1 MAEHQWLLVD
11 TIESGPTV
19 VAHGEQPRN
28 FVPLQK
34 ILRRNPHREQLT
46 QAVLEASSSAVGSAL
61 VSRDGDRLIITE
73 PVVMTDNTVHGV
85 QVWTGPR
92 HARRPQRPA
101 IGAVVWD
108 LTEGT
113 AADTP
118 QALLNRGMDPR
129 VERTHGRSIAE
140 DLTVSDPTPDENTVL
155 ALAINAREGQT
166 YCSTWDVRTRDGTMI
181 TVSFAARTIE
191 EQWPDGTVHLIARA
205 MNWRSRR
212 RVESGTSADL
222 ASRILRGTAERGVHR
237 ALVDLSNWRL
247 LKWIDPP
254 SPVFDWRGQQ
264 KGRPLV
270 HPDDEPLLHSMTA
283 EFADGPASAVLRM
296 RARDP
301 QWVHVHVTV
310 YRIELDDN
318 VHAGLISTRLPT
330 PSEIALHIHRSGA
343 TRCRR

>member
-11 TIESGPTV
+11 TIESEPSV

-34 ILRRNPHREQLT
+34 ILRRNPHRDQLT
-46 QAVLEASSSAVGSAL
+46 QAVLEASSSAVGSVLA
-61 VSRDGDRLIITE
+61 SRDGDRLIITE

-92 HARRPQRPA
+92 HTRRPQRPA

-129 VERTHGRSIAE
+129 VERTQGRSLAE
-140 DLTVSDPTPDENTVL
+140 DLTVSDPTPDESTVL
-155 ALAINAREGQT
+155 ALAINARGGQT
-166 YCSTWDVRTRDGTMI
+166 YCSTWDVRTRDGAMI
-181 TVSFAARTIE
+181 TVSFAARTIDE
-191 EQWPDGTVHLIARA
+191 RWPDGTVHLVARA

-212 RVESGTSADL
+212 MGESRPSADL
-222 ASRILRGTAERGVHR
+222 ASRILRGTAEPGVHR

-254 SPVFDWRGQQ
+254 SPLFDWRGEQ

-270 HPDDEPLLHSMTA
+270 HPDDEKLLHYMTTN
-283 EFADGPASAVLRM
+283 FADGPVSAVLRM
-296 RARDP
+296 RACYP

-330 PSEIALHIHRSGA
+330 ANEIALHSHRSDA
-343 TRCRR
+343 VQCRR